1 MNWKKSFAFN
11 KYKLI
16 LLILWLL
23 FLFYKS
29 TQCMR
34 LGGGQPTLSQCLA
47 MSWGNY
53 QFYLLLIAG
62 VVVFYTLT
70 SLVELGVNFLRK
82 TK

>member
-1 MNWKKSFAFN
+1 
-11 KYKLI
+11 
-16 LLILWLL
+16 
-23 FLFYKS
+23 
-29 TQCMR
+29 MR

-62 VVVFYTLT
+62 VVVLYTLT